1 MDFLSGWR
9 VKERKRIDY
18 LGLLAA
24 LQLLMLLLF
33 VFCFLGFSFL
43 AMQVKEGMKIHDLHR
58 LPVMLLSF
66 FFSSPIYWQV
76 EKKKKI
82 ASASFSFSSDATFV
96 VLRILLKQNTILL
109 SHVRVCVSHRRDI
122 SSFLDILIV

>member
-1 MDFLSGWR
+1 MDFLSRWR

-43 AMQVKEGMKIHDLHR
+43 AMQVKEGMKIHDLYR
-58 LPVMLLSF
+58 LPVMLLS

-82 ASASFSFSSDATFV
+82 DSFRLLVSPFLPMLHLLYSGFCSN
-96 VLRILLKQNTILL
+96 RILPYFPMC
-109 SHVRVCVSHRRDI
+109 VCVC
-122 SSFLDILIV
+122 VC

>member
-33 VFCFLGFSFL
+33 VFCFFGFSFL
-43 AMQVKEGMKIHDLHR
+43 ALQVKKMKIHDLHC
-58 LPVMLLSF
+58 LPVMLLF
-66 FFSSPIYWQV
+66 FL
-76 EKKKKI
+76 
-82 ASASFSFSSDATFV
+82 A
-96 VLRILLKQNTILL
+96 LL
-109 SHVRVCVSHRRDI
+109 SIGRWKRKRKLIACVC
-122 SSFLDILIV
+122 

>member
-33 VFCFLGFSFL
+33 VFCFFGFSFL
-43 AMQVKEGMKIHDLHR
+43 ALQVKKGMKIHELHR

-66 FFSSPIYWQV
+66 MSSSIYWQV

-82 ASASFSFSSDATFV
+82 DCF
-96 VLRILLKQNTILL
+96 RLL
-109 SHVRVCVSHRRDI
+109 VSHLLLMLHLLF
-122 SSFLDILIV
+122 S

>member
-1 MDFLSGWR
+1 MDFLSRWR

-33 VFCFLGFSFL
+33 VFCFFGFSFL
-43 AMQVKEGMKIHDLHR
+43 ALQVKKMKIHDLHR
-58 LPVMLLSF
+58 LLVMLKSL
-66 FFSSPIYWQV
+66 FSSPIYWQV

-82 ASASFSFSSDATFV
+82 DC
-96 VLRILLKQNTILL
+96 LRLL
-109 SHVRVCVSHRRDI
+109 VSHLLPMLHLLF
-122 SSFLDILIV
+122 S

>member
-1 MDFLSGWR
+1 MDFLSRWR

-66 FFSSPIYWQV
+66 L
-76 EKKKKI
+76 
-82 ASASFSFSSDATFV
+82 A
-96 VLRILLKQNTILL
+96 LL
-109 SHVRVCVSHRRDI
+109 SIGRWKRKRKLIACVC
-122 SSFLDILIV
+122 